1 MKDSNT
7 TRNGRRGALATV
19 SAVGFIVVCCAA
31 APLILATIVGAGLG
45 GAIGGLGG
53 ALLVAG
59 AVAAFVL
66 ARRARARRAEA

>member
-7 TRNGRRGALATV
+7 TRNLRRGALV
-19 SAVGFIVVCCAA
+19 SVSVVGGFIVYCA
-31 APLILATIVGAGLG
+31 APLILATTLGVGLG